1 MIVYLNGRFVPE
13 EQAVVS
19 VFDRSFLLG
28 DGLYETLRV
37 LNGGMFR
44 WDQHWRR
51 FEHGAN
57 FLKIRVPASSD
68 SLRDACAEL
77 IRQNQMP
84 GCMVRITLSRGVGIR
99 GYSPKGADQPVLVI
113 SCHPQPAID
122 PQKPLRWRL
131 LVSTSRLAPNDP
143 IARFKG
149 CSKLHQ
155 ILARMEADAA
165 GADEALLL
173 NTDGNVAEATG
184 SNLFWVDGNTVCTPP
199 VAAGIL
205 PGVTRE
211 AVFEICRGLGIACRE
226 ADIAP
231 RALQTVDG
239 VFLSLSSFGIAE
251 CVSLDGHPLRQSPV
265 ANKIRTAYEDLLH
278 KETLPP
284 RA

>member
-1 MIVYLNGRFVPE
+1 MNVYLDGRFVPE

-37 LNGGMFR
+37 LHGNMFR

-57 FLKIRVPASSD
+57 FLKIRVPDSSD
-68 SLRDACAEL
+68 GLREAAGKL
-77 IRQNQMP
+77 ILQNQMP
-84 GCMVRITLSRGVGIR
+84 DCMIRMTLSRGVGPR
-99 GYSPKGADQPVLVI
+99 GYSPKGADKPVMVI
-113 SCHPQPAID
+113 SCHPPPAID

-131 LVSTSRLAPNDP
+131 LVSSSRLAPNDP

-173 NTDGNVAEATG
+173 NTDGLVAEATG
-184 SNLFWVDGNTVCTPP
+184 SNLFWISDDAVCTPEL
-199 VAAGIL
+199 AAGIL

-211 AVFEICRGLGIACRE
+211 AVFEICRTFGLPCRE
-226 ADIAP
+226 GNITPEQLRSAE
-231 RALQTVDG
+231 G

-251 CVSLDGHPLRQSPV
+251 CTSLDGHVLQRSPLVSR
-265 ANKIRTAYEDLLH
+265 IRAAYEELLRR
-278 KETLPP
+278 ETAPP